1 MFDALLDAIAATG
14 IPWAEDQFFPRPP
27 DVDYIV
33 VSLEGS
39 GDIMNGDDEHEQE
52 AVTGSVDLY
61 LHRPDR
67 AKEAL
72 VEAALT
78 SVCEGAWEM
87 NSRQRE
93 TNPHLIHIEYVFEL
107 ESR

>member
-1 MFDALLDAIAATG
+1 MFEDLLAALTETG
-14 IPWAEDQFFPRPP
+14 IPWAEDQWFPRPP
-27 DVDYIV
+27 ETDYIV
-33 VSLEGS
+33 VSLEGN
-39 GDIMNGDDEHEQE
+39 GDIMNGDDLHQEE

-61 LHRPDR
+61 MHKPDK

-72 VEAALT
+72 VKSALT
-78 SVCEGAWEM
+78 AVCEGAWQE

>member
-1 MFDALLDAIAATG
+1 MFDELLDAINATG
-14 IPWAEDQFFPRPP
+14 IPWAEDQWFPRPP
-27 DVDYIV
+27 NDDYIV
-33 VSLEGS
+33 VSLEGD
-39 GDIMNGDDEHEQE
+39 GATLDGDDLHQE
-52 AVTGSVDLY
+52 RAATGTVDLY
-61 LHRPDR
+61 LHTPNR

-78 SVCEGAWEM
+78 TICEGAWQM

-93 TNPHLIHIEYVFEL
+93 TNPHLIHVEYVFDL